1 MLSRKTQHK
10 LTVVVIVTMV
20 FLGGCVGRT
29 GKVGTPISTRYQNQL
44 ASLKLGEST
53 PDDLK
58 KLFAE
63 KKIPVSLKEAKI
75 EGDKKVEIWQ
85 VARGGNMDAAGLI
98 LWGYVAYDKDQELL
112 FRFEND
118 KLVSYES
125 VVIPDPTPAPV
136 TPVSSPRNK

>member
-1 MLSRKTQHK
+1 MNSK
-10 LTVVVIVTMV
+10 LQVSLFKIAVVVAAMV
-20 FLGGCVGRT
+20 LLSGCVGRT

-58 KLFAE
+58 KIFAE
-63 KKIPVSLKEAKI
+63 IKIPVSLKEAKMD
-75 EGDKKVEIWQ
+75 GDKKVGIWQ
-85 VARGGNMDAAGLI
+85 VARGGNMDAAALI
-98 LWGYVAYDKDQELL
+98 LWGYVSYDKDQELL

-136 TPVSSPRNK
+136 TPASKR